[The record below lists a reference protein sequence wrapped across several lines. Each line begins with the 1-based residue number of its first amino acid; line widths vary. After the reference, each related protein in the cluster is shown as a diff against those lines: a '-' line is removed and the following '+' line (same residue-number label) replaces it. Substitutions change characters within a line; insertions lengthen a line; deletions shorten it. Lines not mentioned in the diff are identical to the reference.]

1 MRAKSLLALFS
12 VCIAIASLG
21 CTPAGPP
28 GPEKLPVVQ
37 ASGTVTYQGKP
48 VADASVSFQH
58 SEGKVAATAKTDAQ
72 GKFKLSTYGT
82 DDGAPAGKYRV
93 TVAVSA
99 VKEIEPG
106 VLAPI
111 PEGGVQSPIPL
122 KYANPAESDINVEI
136 PAAGSSDLAVELK

>member
-1 MRAKSLLALFS
+1 MRAKSLLVLFS
-12 VCIAIASLG
+12 ACVVIASLG

-28 GPEKLPVVQ
+28 SPEKLPVVS
-37 ASGTVTYQGKP
+37 AGGTVTYQGKP

-58 SEGKVAATAKTDAQ
+58 SEGKVSATGKTDAQ
-72 GKFKLSTYGT
+72 GKFKLSTYGA

-93 TVAVSA
+93 TVAVSG

-111 PEGGVQSPIPL
+111 PEGGVQSPIPP
-122 KYANPAESDINVEI
+122 KYSNPTESGLDVEV
-136 PAAGSSDLAVELK
+136 PAAGSSDLKVDLN